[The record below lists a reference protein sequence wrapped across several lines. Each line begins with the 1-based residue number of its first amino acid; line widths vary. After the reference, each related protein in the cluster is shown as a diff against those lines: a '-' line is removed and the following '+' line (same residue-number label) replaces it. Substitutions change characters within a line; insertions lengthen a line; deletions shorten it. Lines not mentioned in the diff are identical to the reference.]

1 MDNRLNN
8 NFEFMT
14 SSEINKALAKKIQ
27 LIRKKHFKSQKL
39 FSTHINMSLGTYARF
54 EKTGQ
59 VSLKGFIDIL
69 KGIERVDEIADLF
82 KEEKEDIQW

>member
-1 MDNRLNN
+1 
-8 NFEFMT
+8 MT
-14 SSEINKALAKKIQ
+14 SGEINKALAKKIQ
-27 LIRKKHFKSQKL
+27 LIRKKHFKSQTL
-39 FSTHINMSLGTYARF
+39 FATHINMSLGTYARF

-69 KGIERVDEIADLF
+69 KGIERVDEIANLF